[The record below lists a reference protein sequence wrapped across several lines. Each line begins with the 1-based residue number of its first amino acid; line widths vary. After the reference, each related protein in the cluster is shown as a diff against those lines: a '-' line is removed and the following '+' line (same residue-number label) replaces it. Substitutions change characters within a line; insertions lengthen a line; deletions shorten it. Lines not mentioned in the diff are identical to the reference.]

1 VDLGAAERST
11 DGVAGVS
18 SLKLIRSLAS
28 MVNASPIV
36 AHGAGWFEAPPLPA
50 PAPPLQCVV
59 YQVER
64 RRLRC
69 AWASPDRA

>member
-1 VDLGAAERST
+1 MDLGAAERST

-36 AHGAGWFEAPPLPA
+36 ARGAGWFEAPPF
-50 PAPPLQCVV
+50 PPPPRPFSALFI
-59 YQVER
+59 R
-64 RRLRC
+64 SN
-69 AWASPDRA
+69 AGG